1 MTSNGGQGFLDLV
14 NHFVENYKRSLTD
27 PRHDVYQPLENEVYE
42 KVYMLDRSEN
52 APPLPKGIRA
62 FQVYLPNILLF
73 GSLWFCV

>member
-14 NHFVENYKRSLTD
+14 NHFVENYKKSLTD
-27 PRHDVYQPLENEVYE
+27 PRHDVYQPLENKVYE

-62 FQVYLPNILLF
+62 FQ
-73 GSLWFCV
+73 G